1 MLPTA
6 VTFRIQVQW
15 RAMESIE
22 TIGTLGQISDRV
34 SKCHKNLFKIMI
46 RPAYDLYAPHIA
58 ALFTFYESLIFKH
71 LHVIRA
77 RSATCVQA
85 PLKYLLSSLSEVS
98 GRLLRALFA
107 PSRLLAVSLASPSG
121 SPPGS
126 RLVNRSGVPRQH
138 LPYVL
143 RRLSS
148 MSVLDHSETAD
159 RLRRTQ
165 YVQIMQF

>member
-1 MLPTA
+1 MK
-6 VTFRIQVQW
+6 
-15 RAMESIE
+15 SIE

-98 GRLLRALFA
+98 GRLLRAFT
-107 PSRLLAVSLASPSG
+107 SSRRLLGVSFRVSSRVSPCKQVG
-121 SPPGS
+121 GTSPT
-126 RLVNRSGVPRQH
+126 LTLRS
-138 LPYVL
+138 
-143 RRLSS
+143 S
-148 MSVLDHSETAD
+148 A
-159 RLRRTQ
+159 TQ
-165 YVQIMQF
+165 FDERA